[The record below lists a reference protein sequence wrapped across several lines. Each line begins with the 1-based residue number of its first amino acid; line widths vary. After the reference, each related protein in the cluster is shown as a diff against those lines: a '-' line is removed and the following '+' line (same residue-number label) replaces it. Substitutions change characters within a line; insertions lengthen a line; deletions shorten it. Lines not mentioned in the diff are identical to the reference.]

1 MVPTTINPIAVSQNT
16 TVIVHPLV
24 LLSVVDHYNRVA
36 KNTKKRVV
44 GVLLGQ
50 NNGKTVNVANS
61 FAVPFEEDERDL
73 SVWFLDHNYVEAM
86 NDMFKKVNAR
96 EKMIGWYH
104 SGPKLRAS
112 DLEINELFKRYTPNP
127 VLVIVDVKP
136 KDIGIPTDAYFAIE
150 EIKDDGTAT
159 TKTFMHV
166 PSQIEAEEAEEIG
179 VEHLLRDIKDNA
191 VGTLS
196 TRVTDQLNSL
206 KGLQSRLEE
215 IRDYLQKVVN
225 GTLPINHQILYNL
238 QDIFNLLPNLNITE
252 MVKAFSVKTNDQLLV
267 IYLSSLVRA
276 VIALHNLINN
286 KIENL
291 KDSRKYMNNNE
302 SSKYNNN
309 WNSIKDS
316 RIISSAEDNEKLA
329 RRTQRFNNS
338 KKEPK
343 GMSDVDMFLI
353 AIVCTWNVSKFIENN
368 STKTT
373 LDPSNNDNTITETT
387 NNNMK
392 RMKAY
397 DFFIDREPP
406 VCFSELYSINEDQLC
421 EELEERLNIGKI

>member
-1 MVPTTINPIAVSQNT
+1 MLPTANPITISQNT

-36 KNTKKRVV
+36 KSTKKRVL

-50 NNGKTVNVANS
+50 NNNKTVNVANS
-61 FAVPFEEDERDL
+61 FAVPFEEDERDP

-127 VLVIVDVKP
+127 VLVIVDVEP

-166 PSQIEAEEAEEIG
+166 PSQIDAEESEEIG

-215 IRDYLQKVVN
+215 IREYLQKVVN
-225 GTLPINHQILYNL
+225 RQLPINHQIIYNL
-238 QDIFNLLPNLNITE
+238 QDIFNLLPNLNISDT
-252 MVKAFSVKTNDQLLV
+252 VKSFSVKTNDQLLV
-267 IYLSSLVRA
+267 IYLSSLIRA

-291 KDSRKYMNNNE
+291 KGE
-302 SSKYNNN
+302 SVQP
-309 WNSIKDS
+309 I
-316 RIISSAEDNEKLA
+316 EEE
-329 RRTQRFNNS
+329 
-338 KKEPK
+338 KKE
-343 GMSDVDMFLI
+343 
-353 AIVCTWNVSKFIENN
+353 E
-368 STKTT
+368 TKIKEKDTK
-373 LDPSNNDNTITETT
+373 EGAEA
-387 NNNMK
+387 K
-392 RMKAY
+392 
-397 DFFIDREPP
+397 E
-406 VCFSELYSINEDQLC
+406 
-421 EELEERLNIGKI
+421 GKK